1 MYYLIIQLFKQE
13 YKEDIFLAFTSC
25 GIKNATF
32 VEGFNLDKTLQD
44 EFSLFKGIIPSK
56 GQMERYSIMIHAIVE
71 KKENIREFINILKES
86 GIDLENEEILRITLL
101 PTIMVK
107 DAEIDWSNDKG
118 D

>member
-1 MYYLIIQLFKQE
+1 MFYLIIQLFKHE

-25 GIKNATF
+25 GIKKATF

-56 GQMERYSIMIHAIVE
+56 EQMERYSIMIHAIVE
-71 KKENIREFINILKES
+71 KKEDVDDLINLLKDS
-86 GIDLENEEILRITLL
+86 GIDIDNEEIMRIVLL
-101 PTIMVK
+101 PVIMVK
-107 DAEIDWSNDKG
+107 DADTDWKADT